1 MPVGH
6 WIKAPWIDC
15 EAHGGQKSFA
25 FWVLSFGF
33 CVAAA
38 HRDVSPKIHSKPK
51 TQNPKRKTQKR
62 FPLLPF
68 DSTRWL
74 TGYIVADSVDA
85 FYLIDDSRGDTRQDF
100 VGNPDPVGRHP
111 VLALHDTQSN

>member
-1 MPVGH
+1 M
-6 WIKAPWIDC
+6 
-15 EAHGGQKSFA
+15 SRRR
-25 FWVLSFGF
+25 S
-33 CVAAA
+33 
-38 HRDVSPKIHSKPK
+38 
-51 TQNPKRKTQKR
+51 TQNPKLKTQKR

-85 FYLIDDSRGDTRQDF
+85 FYLVDDSRGDTGQDF

-111 VLALHDTQSN
+111 VLALHDTQSNTVFVSSLVTHHADGSDRQQNGE